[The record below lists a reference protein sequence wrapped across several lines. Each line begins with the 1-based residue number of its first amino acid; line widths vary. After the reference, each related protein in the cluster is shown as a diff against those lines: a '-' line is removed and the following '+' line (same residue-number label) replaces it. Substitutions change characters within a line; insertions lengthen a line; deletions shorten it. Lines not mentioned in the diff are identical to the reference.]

1 MGRIR
6 RTGSVV
12 CRHCRFGSQAS
23 NSSHQHAKP
32 FAHLL
37 IEQATYEEFIEI
49 MREEARYVVR
59 QLLRQSLSAARG
71 TVLRFCR
78 VHAGAHADHGHDS
91 RWRRVR
97 AQTARCILQDA
108 QRERSREGRGT
119 GRRTRSRGGVA
130 NPSASLETREYTRAS
145 ALLH

>member
-1 MGRIR
+1 
-6 RTGSVV
+6 V

-71 TVLRFCR
+71 TVLRSAACTP
-78 VHAGAHADHGHDS
+78 VPMPIIATIAAGGVCARRQHGAS
-91 RWRRVR
+91 
-97 AQTARCILQDA
+97 C
-108 QRERSREGRGT
+108 
-119 GRRTRSRGGVA
+119 RTR
-130 NPSASLETREYTRAS
+130 RENAP
-145 ALLH
+145 AKVEEPAAAPAAEEE